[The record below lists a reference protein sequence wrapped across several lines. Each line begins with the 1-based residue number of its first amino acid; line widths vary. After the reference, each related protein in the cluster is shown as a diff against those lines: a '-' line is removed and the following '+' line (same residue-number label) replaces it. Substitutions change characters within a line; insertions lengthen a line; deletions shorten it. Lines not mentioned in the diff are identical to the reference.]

1 MEVTILNSCISI
13 NCPFISYCRYYDE
26 NKTFEEDY
34 CVSAEQI
41 AIRAKM
47 YTKQLSEKENLE
59 NGYCA

>member
-1 MEVTILNSCISI
+1 MEVNTLNSCISI

-41 AIRAKM
+41 VIRAQM
-47 YTKQLSEKENLE
+47 YLQQLLQKRDEI
-59 NGYCA
+59 